1 MGPHRLLS
9 DTSREQPY
17 EDPKLPD
24 PSPIDC
30 TSIGHLSQRQAIG
43 WPTKWLANRDEL
55 RRFHAEN
62 FNWETERSE
71 TSRCKLRS

>member
-24 PSPIDC
+24 PSPLDC
-30 TSIGHLSQRQAIG
+30 TSIRHLSQRQAIG

-55 RRFHAEN
+55 
-62 FNWETERSE
+62 
-71 TSRCKLRS
+71 